1 MLKSTLL
8 AMLAMLSGCGLPLG
22 GASSKTSGS
31 GQSQSQKLSDD
42 ERLGSF
48 TLLMMDIVKADLSSL
63 RRQILARTLV
73 RVTGEIFTDYRHR
86 EAFVGIVAQ
95 ESRFS
100 ASAKSSAGA
109 TGIAQLMPQY
119 ASDFARLC
127 GLSDFKQADL
137 LDVELNLYLGACYYR
152 DLLEKLG
159 GNTTSAQVAYNGGL
173 YGAGLKS
180 LLAQQNISNT
190 ENSNY
195 PTQISYKKEEARL
208 AQEKVE
214 SVSIASIDVDS
225 SKPVSVAIE
234 DASAEASQTSILRV
248 KYRIKNIDTNT
259 TATGT
264 TVLVGIFVAKDGS
277 RIYVTNPP
285 VVEGSNPGVIDL
297 ANLNRQARPFSF
309 KGSKQMELVLNSP
322 KNLEG
327 SFEVVRI
334 LTTDSRTGG
343 QIAVDVKI

>member
-1 MLKSTLL
+1 MFKPTLL
-8 AMLAMLSGCGLPLG
+8 AILMLL
-22 GASSKTSGS
+22 TSCTMVPNTTRNE
-31 GQSQSQKLSDD
+31 KISDD
-42 ERLGSF
+42 ERLGNF
-48 TLLMMDIVKADLSSL
+48 TLLMMDIVQADLSTL

-73 RVTGEIFTDYRHR
+73 RVTGEIFVDYHHR

-100 ASAKSSAGA
+100 AGAKSPSGA

-159 GNTTSAQVAYNGGL
+159 GNITSAQVAYNGGL
-173 YGAGLKS
+173 YGSGLKS
-180 LLAQQNISNT
+180 LLAQKNINNT

-208 AQEKVE
+208 AQEKVG
-214 SVSIASIDVDS
+214 SVSITSINVDS
-225 SKPVSVAIE
+225 SRPVNLTVE
-234 DASAEASQTSILRV
+234 GASAEKVQSQLRV
-248 KYRIKNIDTNT
+248 KYNIKNVDEKS

-264 TVLVGIFVAKDGS
+264 TVLVGVFVSRDGTKT
-277 RIYVTNPP
+277 YVTNPP
-285 VVEGSNPGVIDL
+285 TVESSSETSALDL
-297 ANLNRQARPFSF
+297 GTLNRQALPFSF
-309 KGSKQMELVLNSP
+309 KRTKHVELTLTNP
-322 KNLEG
+322 KNAEG
-327 SFEVVRI
+327 YFEAIRI

-343 QIAVDVKI
+343 QIAVDVKP